1 MYFNRRAF
9 LKRASSCVGA
19 ASTLATL
26 GSALSSFE
34 LMASEEEGYKAIV
47 CVYLLGGMDNYDTVL
62 PYDKASY
69 DHYTR
74 LRPSLM
80 ARYGGDRKRS
90 KLLPLSP
97 KNTDAH
103 GGRSFALPSEMP
115 NLARLFNAG
124 QAAIIANVGPLLT
137 ATHAQTF
144 EDESVPLPQRLFS
157 HNDQQAAWFASS
169 SEQSRYGWGGLFTDP
184 FIDKVINQNPEFSTI
199 TAGGY
204 DLFLTGKQATPFQ
217 VNPEGPQYIHA
228 LEDAEDNKILR
239 RLLKSH
245 LAASYPVLGGLA
257 EQDIANSLTKSL
269 ASNKRFNQSISRF
282 ENIHSLFDEGD
293 LNQQLKVVAQTIAAR
308 KQLGVKRQVFVVGI
322 DGFDTHSDQAN
333 ELPQLQAELDLG
345 IANFYQALDKLELS
359 SQVTLFTASEFG
371 RTLSVNDDGTDHGWG
386 GHQFV
391 VGAAVK
397 GKNIY
402 GHIPKIGFDH
412 ALDAGHGRLIPT
424 LSVEQMAAPI
434 GRWFGLSQSELAK
447 ALPNLANF
455 TDNLNFI

>member
-9 LKRASSCVGA
+9 LKRAGSCAGA
-19 ASTLATL
+19 SSTLATL

-34 LMASEEEGYKAIV
+34 LMAAEEDDYKAIV

-97 KNTDAH
+97 KNADAH
-103 GGRSFALPSEMP
+103 GDRSFALPPEMP
-115 NLARLFNAG
+115 NLAGLFNAG
-124 QAAIIANVGPLLT
+124 QAAIIGNVGPLLAST
-137 ATHAQTF
+137 QAQSF
-144 EDESVPLPQRLFS
+144 EDESVALPKRLFS
-157 HNDQQAAWFASS
+157 HNDQQAAWLSGSS
-169 SEQSRYGWGGLFTDP
+169 SQSRYGWGGAFTDP
-184 FIDKVINQNPEFSTI
+184 FIEKATNINPEFSTI

-204 DLFLTGKQATPFQ
+204 DLFLTGKQAAPFQ

-228 LEDAEDNKILR
+228 LKDAQDNRRLS
-239 RLLKSH
+239 RLLKEH
-245 LAASYPVLGGLA
+245 LAASYPELEGLV
-257 EQDIANSLTKSL
+257 EQDVANSFNKSL

-282 ENIHSLFDEGD
+282 ENIKTLFDEGD
-293 LNQQLKVVAQTIAAR
+293 LSQQLKVVAQTIAAR
-308 KQLGVKRQVFVVGI
+308 NQLGVKRQVFVVGI
-322 DGFDTHSDQAN
+322 DGFDTHSEQAN
-333 ELPQLQAELDLG
+333 ELPKLQAELDLG
-345 IANFYQALDKLELS
+345 IANFYQALTQLELG

-386 GHQFV
+386 GHHFV
-391 VGAAVK
+391 VGGAVK
-397 GKNIY
+397 GKAIY
-402 GHIPKIGFDH
+402 GQIPKIGFDH
-412 ALDAGHGRLIPT
+412 PLDAGHGRLIPT

-434 GRWFGLSQSELAK
+434 GRWFGLTPDELAK

-455 TDNLNFI
+455 SDRLDFI